1 MLKGPM
7 SCGKEESDF
16 RNAVRFPLHL
26 SVALKT
32 PTEEY
37 QAETRDI
44 SAGGILFFT
53 EAEIAVGSVVEFTI
67 RMPGET
73 LGADEDVFV
82 KCEGRVVRSSPE
94 QSGRMVAVVIDEYR
108 FERQ

>member
-1 MLKGPM
+1 MAAGERP
-7 SCGKEESDF
+7 DF

-26 SVALKT
+26 PVTLRT
-32 PTEEY
+32 PTAEY

-53 EAEIAVGSVVEFTI
+53 EADIAVGSVVQFTV

-73 LGADEDVFV
+73 LGSGEDVLV
-82 KCEGRVVRSSPE
+82 NCEGRVMRSYEEGP
-94 QSGRMVAVVIDEYR
+94 GRMVAIVIDEYR
-108 FERQ
+108 FEGR